1 MANADLPIAAELW
14 ERLFEDEASKDVE
27 VVSKD
32 GDTLTRWRSF
42 AIAHE
47 VGKQRREMD
56 RLDTHWPLW
65 SSKLQMMCP
74 RPSPSPRAW

>member
-32 GDTLTRWRSF
+32 GDTLKVHRVIR
-42 AIAHE
+42 I
-47 VGKQRREMD
+47 
-56 RLDTHWPLW
+56 
-65 SSKLQMMCP
+65 
-74 RPSPSPRAW
+74 RACRAGGPCQAAGEH